1 MARCLRY
8 RHNLERQPEVECM
21 QAILIMLPILAYA
34 AIAGAMMFYVLF
46 VLLPR
51 MRRGEKPRGPHARQ

>member
-1 MARCLRY
+1 
-8 RHNLERQPEVECM
+8 M

>member
-1 MARCLRY
+1 
-8 RHNLERQPEVECM
+8 M

-34 AIAGAMMFYVLF
+34 AIAGAALSYVLF

-51 MRRGEKPRGPHARQ
+51 LRRRKGGPVIRASTRKP

>member
-1 MARCLRY
+1 
-8 RHNLERQPEVECM
+8 M

-34 AIAGAMMFYVLF
+34 AIAGAVLLYVLS

-51 MRRGEKPRGPHARQ
+51 LRSRKSAGAPRAKP